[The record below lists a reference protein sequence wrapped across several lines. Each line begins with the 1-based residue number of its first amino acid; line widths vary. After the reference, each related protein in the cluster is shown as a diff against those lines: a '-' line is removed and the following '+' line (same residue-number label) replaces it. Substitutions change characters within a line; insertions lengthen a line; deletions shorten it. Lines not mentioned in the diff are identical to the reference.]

1 MKHGNMRSL
10 GRALIQHAMFLQELE
25 IRIQTLAQREEH
37 AKTGEKTA
45 VDKPTKE
52 ASEKISPAD
61 TLMAPEL

>member
-1 MKHGNMRSL
+1 
-10 GRALIQHAMFLQELE
+10 MFLQELE